1 MAKYE
6 LSKSQATSWENKKEN
21 KIIGAA
27 YLVGVIIGV
36 KPGQTKK

>member
-6 LSKSQATSWENKKEN
+6 LSKSQASSWENKKEN
-21 KIIGAA
+21 KIIVATC
-27 YLVGVIIGV
+27 LVRVIIGA